1 MIGRMPG
8 FNKRND
14 NISHSF
20 AFFIWH
26 IDTSSRINKVFSIFF
41 MRKISLVSILI
52 ITTIRI
58 FRTAVTCTRR
68 TITTIAGERF
78 KISTIVTDMI
88 VRTVFHISTI
98 NFIRRFVNKFSMFFD
113 FFTNSRLVL
122 ADGKSDSSFSRAVFD
137 TFFNDDSFLNSK
149 M

>member
-1 MIGRMPG
+1 
-8 FNKRND
+8 
-14 NISHSF
+14 
-20 AFFIWH
+20 
-26 IDTSSRINKVFSIFF
+26 

-52 ITTIRI
+52 IATMRI

-149 M
+149 MLIFIVRRHDNLPFMKMENRYQVNYTGERVNSTKEV